1 MSARYEN
8 ENKIDRSIEN
18 KLKTLPKYVYD
29 WNLNMKAS
37 RKSAATRRDFVY
49 KVYHFLKFINDNPKE
64 VKVEDITE
72 EKVTRYY
79 ISLQN
84 KTYNGKEVPTSD
96 SYQITVWSC
105 LNNFF
110 NFLNKHGYIEK
121 NYMLSTEKP
130 KNKDMDHINENR
142 IKLTSNDFKSII
154 DAVDSQDE
162 TVMKIRDKAILLT
175 FMTTGMRETAL
186 MNIEMSDVDMENR
199 TLKVID
205 KGTKA
210 HEYVMNDI
218 LYEALNE
225 WIKYRWVY
233 NNDIFEDQHLFL
245 SKNRKPLSTVGIAA
259 IVQKYT
265 KIGIGKKLSPHKL
278 RAGFATILYDKTHN
292 IEFVRRAIGHSNIAT
307 TQRYIVTKGEE
318 SKEAANII
326 GSVF

>member
-49 KVYHFLKFINDNPKE
+49 KVYHFLKFIKDNPKE

-110 NFLNKHGYIEK
+110 SFLNKHGYIEK
-121 NYMLSTEKP
+121 NYMLATEKP

>member
-18 KLKTLPKYVYD
+18 KLKTLPKYVYG

-84 KTYNGKEVPTSD
+84 KIYNGKEVPTSD

-121 NYMLSTEKP
+121 NYMLATEKP